1 MTKTLNFNKYLLPL
15 SLPVALII
23 SLILLASSSAFQLN
37 PYWLSTGI
45 TLDLVFSIPIL
56 YLFLIR
62 KKDIPKTTAFPLFLI
77 GILITGL
84 IIPIEYQQTL
94 NFIKSWIFPIAELG
108 MVSFLIYQT
117 SQIIK
122 KYKREKTAN
131 PDFYSALKKACSQIL
146 PKRVATIFAME
157 IAVIYYSL
165 FSWKKVHLNTNEF
178 TYHKKGGLAEI
189 TGVFIFLILLETT
202 AVHLFLVNY
211 TPILAWILFF
221 LSLYTALQLFALI
234 KSSSRRFIQMKSDSV
249 FIPHGIFCETIIQ
262 FENIE
267 KVELSRRALKPEQ
280 MGRNISLLGEM
291 TSHNVLI
298 HLKEKQT
305 LSSLYGI
312 KKEFLVLALNVD
324 QAQKFKET
332 LENNF
337 NNASLDLPI

>member
-189 TGVFIFLILLETT
+189 GGIFIFLILQ
-202 AVHLFLVNY
+202 V
-211 TPILAWILFF
+211 
-221 LSLYTALQLFALI
+221 
-234 KSSSRRFIQMKSDSV
+234 
-249 FIPHGIFCETIIQ
+249 
-262 FENIE
+262 
-267 KVELSRRALKPEQ
+267 
-280 MGRNISLLGEM
+280 
-291 TSHNVLI
+291 TS
-298 HLKEKQT
+298 
-305 LSSLYGI
+305 
-312 KKEFLVLALNVD
+312 
-324 QAQKFKET
+324 
-332 LENNF
+332 
-337 NNASLDLPI
+337 